1 MSRNTRTLIVVGSAM
16 LLATLASFGVYR
28 TIQTMP
34 VKQVPIVSRYQ
45 VVASKPVSVG
55 EILTAEMVTK
65 IPWPAENAMPG
76 GFADP
81 NEVVGRGVTSALILN
96 EPVTE
101 NKLAPRGAGGGMVT
115 TIPSGLR
122 AMAVRVNDV
131 SGVAG
136 FAVPGTH
143 VDVVVTVKSDRETVS
158 RTVLNNIQ
166 VLTAGTK
173 VDIERTKDGQNIPTA
188 VVTLLVTPADGETLA
203 LATTQGQIVLALRN
217 PLDTIPT
224 DTKGA
229 RMQAL
234 VGAPSPAPVAT
245 GSGPAKRMIQPSPSP
260 APDPTF
266 LLNGIRGT
274 TVTPQIIKKSGG
286 SGGGGR

>member
-16 LLATLASFGVYR
+16 LLATLASFGVYK
-28 TIQTMP
+28 TIQSMP
-34 VKQVPIVSRYQ
+34 VKQVPIVERYQ

-55 EILTAEMVTK
+55 EVLTKEMVTT
-65 IPWPAENAMPG
+65 IPWPADHAMPG
-76 GFADP
+76 GFTTPDD
-81 NEVVGRGVTSALILN
+81 VVGRGVTSALIEN

-101 NKLAPRGAGGGMVT
+101 SKLAPRGAGGGMVT
-115 TIPSGLR
+115 TIPNGLR
-122 AMAVRVNDV
+122 AMSVRVNDV

-143 VDVVVTVKSDRETVS
+143 VDVVVTVKTDRETLS

-229 RMQAL
+229 RITAL

-245 GSGPAKRMIQPSPSP
+245 GNSAHPRMVQPTAPAQEPPS
-260 APDPTF
+260 T
-266 LLNGIRGT
+266 LTGIRGT
-274 TVTPQIIKKSGG
+274 NVTTQVIKKE
-286 SGGGGR
+286 SGGGGK